1 MQYYNIMSLLFANP
15 VENPEDFTEAKGDS
29 KINVENP
36 ELGDFK
42 EEYYNVVLDEQ
53 KLTDAYENVYHFSN
67 NDGLDMAIVRLERGG
82 HLDVQLVR
90 RRGTEYIA
98 YRRAIASGRDVPQPI
113 TGNILTVT
121 EIDFRTTEIIV
132 TTTDGVIRFYPSPQ
146 Q

>member
-1 MQYYNIMSLLFANP
+1 MSLLFANP

>member
-1 MQYYNIMSLLFANP
+1 MSVFANP

-67 NDGLDMAIVRLERGG
+67 NDGLDMAIVGLERGG

-113 TGNILTVT
+113 TGDILTVT

-132 TTTDGVIRFYPSPQ
+132 TTTNGVIRFYPSPQ

>member
-1 MQYYNIMSLLFANP
+1 MSLLFANP

-67 NDGLDMAIVRLERGG
+67 NDGLDMAIVGLERGG

-113 TGNILTVT
+113 TGDILTVT

-132 TTTDGVIRFYPSPQ
+132 TTTNGVIRFYPSPQ

>member
-1 MQYYNIMSLLFANP
+1 MSLLFANP

-67 NDGLDMAIVRLERGG
+67 NDGLDMAIVGLKRGG

>member
-1 MQYYNIMSLLFANP
+1 MSLLFANP

-67 NDGLDMAIVRLERGG
+67 NDGLDMAIVGLQRDG

-113 TGNILTVT
+113 TGDILTVT

>member
-1 MQYYNIMSLLFANP
+1 MSLLFANP

-67 NDGLDMAIVRLERGG
+67 NDGLDMAIVGLQRDG

-98 YRRAIASGRDVPQPI
+98 VSYTHLRAHE
-113 TGNILTVT
+113 T
-121 EIDFRTTEIIV
+121 
-132 TTTDGVIRFYPSPQ
+132 
-146 Q
+146 

>member
-1 MQYYNIMSLLFANP
+1 MSLLFANP

-67 NDGLDMAIVRLERGG
+67 NDGLDMAIVGLERGG